1 MITFGAKYL
10 SPASIY
16 KLERNKIILPHD
28 IALVEFS
35 KDSAKDAFTLAVTA
49 NFLPKRT
56 GYASSINNDFAETS
70 VKRYVYTN
78 WSRFLALTEKQDDYN
93 FIRPKNIHGLAE
105 ISSRNFDDTI
115 YLNYLQTIRNFFIER
130 FSHVG
135 TEFLNCIKKMYP
147 EKAIELK
154 ATPPAIGFYK
164 TNGFQIK
171 DEKKLNG
178 LTPMIYFPT
187 KH

>member
-16 KLERNKIILPHD
+16 KLERNKMILPHD
-28 IALVEFS
+28 IALVEFN
-35 KDSAKDAFTLAVTA
+35 KDSANDAFTLAITA

-56 GYASSINNDFAETS
+56 RYASSINDDFTEASCKKYFNIYWT
-70 VKRYVYTN
+70 
-78 WSRFLALTEKQDDYN
+78 RFLALTENQEDYN
-93 FIRPKNIHGLAE
+93 FIWPQNIHGLAE
-105 ISSRNFDDTI
+105 ISSRTYEDTI
-115 YLNYLQTIRNFFIER
+115 YLDYLQTVRNFFIKR

-154 ATPPAIGFYK
+154 ATPPTIGFYK
-164 TNGFQIK
+164 ANGFQIK
-171 DEKKLNG
+171 NEKKLNG
-178 LTPMIYFPT
+178 LTPMIYYPT